1 MRKEVINSE
10 VYKQKFIFKANKR
23 HNNKFNYDNVIY
35 TNSIT
40 KVEVMCIKHGSF
52 FVRPDA
58 HIRKVGCPNCNGG
71 VPDTLESFIEK
82 SNIKHNN
89 KYSYENSNYI
99 NSTTK
104 IKVNCYKH
112 GIFEIL
118 PNNHIYGQG
127 CSKCAGVKKKTTIDF
142 INDANRVHDKLYDYS
157 LTEYKMNRI
166 KVKIICSKHG
176 LFEQVPKDHLKG
188 SGCPKCKLSKGE
200 KLISKILNDNNIEY
214 MDQYTF
220 DDCRNINV
228 LLFDFYLPEYNTCI
242 EFDGRQ
248 HFEVVEAFGGEDAL
262 IKVKINDD
270 IKTQYCLNNFI
281 KLIRVK
287 YNDVDS
293 GINEIIS
300 IIKK

>member
-1 MRKEVINSE
+1 MIK
-10 VYKQKFIFKANKR
+10 
-23 HNNKFNYDNVIY
+23 
-35 TNSIT
+35 SI
-40 KVEVMCIKHGSF
+40 
-52 FVRPDA
+52 
-58 HIRKVGCPNCNGG
+58 
-71 VPDTLESFIEK
+71 
-82 SNIKHNN
+82 
-89 KYSYENSNYI
+89 
-99 NSTTK
+99 
-104 IKVNCYKH
+104 
-112 GIFEIL
+112 
-118 PNNHIYGQG
+118 
-127 CSKCAGVKKKTTIDF
+127 
-142 INDANRVHDKLYDYS
+142 
-157 LTEYKMNRI
+157 
-166 KVKIICSKHG
+166 
-176 LFEQVPKDHLKG
+176 
-188 SGCPKCKLSKGE
+188 SKGE

-214 MDQYTF
+214 INQYTF

>member
-1 MRKEVINSE
+1 MRKLTT
-10 VYKQKFIFKANKR
+10 
-23 HNNKFNYDNVIY
+23 NV
-35 TNSIT
+35 
-40 KVEVMCIKHGSF
+40 
-52 FVRPDA
+52 
-58 HIRKVGCPNCNGG
+58 
-71 VPDTLESFIEK
+71 FIEQAK
-82 SNIKHNN
+82 EIHKG
-89 KYSYENSNYI
+89 KYE
-99 NSTTK
+99 
-104 IKVNCYKH
+104 
-112 GIFEIL
+112 
-118 PNNHIYGQG
+118 
-127 CSKCAGVKKKTTIDF
+127 
-142 INDANRVHDKLYDYS
+142 YS
-157 LTEYKMNRI
+157 LVEYCGNRI

-214 MDQYTF
+214 MNQYTF